1 MVLARKP
8 CVEHGDWPATKVQSH
23 EDTRGNV
30 ISLLLVAEYSI
41 IMHPMKEENV
51 IQIIDTAD
59 TLLLRKS
66 AELVFVYEDFF
77 VLSMT
82 YQSARSALA

>member
-1 MVLARKP
+1 M
-8 CVEHGDWPATKVQSH
+8 
-23 EDTRGNV
+23 
-30 ISLLLVAEYSI
+30 LLVAEYSI